1 MSRKRWK
8 KPGAALLAAGIVV
21 LGIGFRAEL
30 AAWFL
35 GRDAPGHSDAAHY
48 TCSMDPSVRAEGPG
62 KCPICGMTLTPVSQ
76 ADLASDVLHI
86 PPDGMLRIRGSFAAV
101 EKKTLRKRLV
111 AYGQVAEPAEGKG
124 GGSASIQA
132 EAYEIDP
139 SALRPG
145 QTVSVRLPR
154 LPLEGFEGSITD
166 VRVDDEAKST
176 HLRVTVADV
185 GKQLQPGMHAE
196 VRTEVDMIDRLVV
209 PAHAVIPAGSRRIV
223 FVDRK
228 RERLEPR
235 QLKIGVQSDGLV
247 EVLGGL
253 SEGERVLVS
262 GNFLVAAESRIR
274 SGSTLWAE
282 PKPKPRKRPTEPNP
296 GGKPKPGEPGGPPV
310 KPAGAPD
317 NAAGAP
323 ASAPNS
329 AATAPGNAAG
339 APAAPSGPAG
349 APPDPPSGPGGT
361 PAKAPTD
368 TRSAPASAPGDGASA
383 PPNAPNAGQGG
394 SR

>member
-1 MSRKRWK
+1 MTHIAIPGDSVPGDRRGFRTMSRKRWK
-8 KPGAALLAAGIVV
+8 RPGAALLAAGTVV
-21 LGIGFRAEL
+21 LGIVFHAEL

-35 GRDAPGHSDAAHY
+35 GRDAPAHEDAAHY
-48 TCSMDPSVRAEGPG
+48 TCSMDPSVRVDGPG
-62 KCPICGMTLTPVSQ
+62 KCPICGMTLTPVTQ
-76 ADLASDVLHI
+76 ADLATDVLHV
-86 PPDGMLRIRGSFAAV
+86 PPDGMLRIGGRFAAV
-101 EKKTLRKRLV
+101 EKKTLRKRLF
-111 AYGQVAEPAEGKG
+111 AYGQVAEPAAGDG

-132 EAYEIDP
+132 EAYEVDP
-139 SALRPG
+139 SALRSG
-145 QTVSVRLPR
+145 QTVSVRLPQ
-154 LPLEGFEGSITD
+154 LPLDRFDGSITD

-176 HLRVTVADV
+176 HLRVAVADA

-196 VRTEVDMIDRLVV
+196 VQIEVDLVDRLVV

-235 QLKIGVQSDGLV
+235 QLTIGLQSDGLV

-274 SGSTLWAE
+274 SASTLWAE

-296 GGKPKPGEPGGPPV
+296 GGKPKPG
-310 KPAGAPD
+310 
-317 NAAGAP
+317 AAGAAP
-323 ASAPNS
+323 SNAPSNAPSAPS
-329 AATAPGNAAG
+329 
-339 APAAPSGPAG
+339 
-349 APPDPPSGPGGT
+349 
-361 PAKAPTD
+361 KA
-368 TRSAPASAPGDGASA
+368 ASAPGPA
-383 PPNAPNAGQGG
+383 QGG